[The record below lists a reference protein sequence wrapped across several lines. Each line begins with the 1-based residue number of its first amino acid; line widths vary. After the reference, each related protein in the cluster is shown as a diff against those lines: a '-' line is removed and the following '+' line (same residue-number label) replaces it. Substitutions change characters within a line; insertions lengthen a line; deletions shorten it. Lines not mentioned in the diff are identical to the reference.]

1 MSDVAEIVETKFSLK
16 LKNVKIV
23 LQRVV
28 NNINQSFQTL
38 INAITNKYCAGRR
51 LNDEEEVEGKMFY
64 VTTDKDE
71 GGMFPAFK
79 IKIVRK
85 ILNTEEFR
93 IDIIRTYEFNR
104 SSTITTKSDVMN
116 FFHSNMSIF
125 MNISE
130 TYDIFEVYFF
140 NLNSK
145 EEVEPRPINTPFVK
159 CLDLLTNDEEY
170 KFVLSATNLCFVSW
184 YSKETMLIYLRE
196 LRWHLLCVNNK
207 INFHC
212 QIFSQ
217 ICNMIQNENSYFIE
231 KLNIGV
237 NSIADLFY
245 AIHEECSNL
254 LRPNFDN
261 KNPNA
266 EQFFTYNGIKYFY
279 GNTVDC
285 FQSLLNMIAKVCFI
299 LFIEFLLFLNCCYY

>member
-1 MSDVAEIVETKFSLK
+1 
-16 LKNVKIV
+16 
-23 LQRVV
+23 
-28 NNINQSFQTL
+28 
-38 INAITNKYCAGRR
+38 
-51 LNDEEEVEGKMFY
+51 
-64 VTTDKDE
+64 
-71 GGMFPAFK
+71 
-79 IKIVRK
+79 
-85 ILNTEEFR
+85 
-93 IDIIRTYEFNR
+93 
-104 SSTITTKSDVMN
+104 
-116 FFHSNMSIF
+116 

-299 LFIEFLLFLNCCYY
+299 LFIEFLLFLNCFISNTGMLFYYGNYYRNKPQKIAFFEVYYGKCYGNMFGINLFFFNCNGNSIVLQ